1 MVSKYYIHNWKQAK
15 LCTYR
20 DNKLD
25 KFLENKSSKESLN
38 YVPQCEK
45 LQKITLLKPFFKK
58 LREILIQQLVF
69 SLHTFQMWV
78 KFMIFNT
85 VRWEQEKLFFLTS
98 SDENEQNRDKKL
110 HLKQRRP
117 HTCSHFQ
124 MISNFFSE
132 SNRNSF
138 SKWACFTTFSKIKN
152 FVHFSEWKF
161 LFGQNQSSQDS
172 SKNLGS

>member
-1 MVSKYYIHNWKQAK
+1 MQDCTPQNNASMARSSQWSPFTVPIFSK
-15 LCTYR
+15 
-20 DNKLD
+20 
-25 KFLENKSSKESLN
+25 
-38 YVPQCEK
+38 VQCEK

-124 MISNFFSE
+124 MISYFFSE

-138 SKWACFTTFSKIKN
+138 SKMLKTSALKRS
-152 FVHFSEWKF
+152 
-161 LFGQNQSSQDS
+161 
-172 SKNLGS
+172 